1 MRSSTEATRLEA
13 TTLSPYAVTSALS
26 AHQFMLQAGPGYR
39 HRAALRGDPLA
50 HPGYGC
56 YGGVIVMPDFFMF
69 NHVEP
74 ISS

>member
-26 AHQFMLQAGPGYR
+26 VHQFMLQGGPGYR
-39 HRAALRGDPLA
+39 HRAGLRADPLA
-50 HPGYGC
+50 HPGYD
-56 YGGVIVMPDFFMF
+56 GVIVMPDFFMF

>member
-1 MRSSTEATRLEA
+1 
-13 TTLSPYAVTSALS
+13 
-26 AHQFMLQAGPGYR
+26 MLQAGPGYR

-50 HPGYGC
+50 HPGYGG

>member
-39 HRAALRGDPLA
+39 HRAALCADPLA
-50 HPGYGC
+50 HPGYG
-56 YGGVIVMPDFFMF
+56 GVIVLPGFFMF
-69 NHVEP
+69 NQVEP